1 MYVGMAEWV
10 GKLGKGLGFVWIYHG
25 SGVSEKETEYT
36 GLLINQYHISES
48 VISQNS
54 SNRE

>member
-25 SGVSEKETEYT
+25 SGVSEKETKYT